1 LDRHIASDFDVVHE
15 EVICGDEQDPVE
27 HKDDVGVDIM
37 VLLLTEDLP
46 EDTEKEAWCCMD
58 VSNGA

>member
-1 LDRHIASDFDVVHE
+1 VVDE

-27 HKDDVGVDIM
+27 QKDDVDAVEIM

-46 EDTEKEAWCCMD
+46 DDTEKEAWCCMD